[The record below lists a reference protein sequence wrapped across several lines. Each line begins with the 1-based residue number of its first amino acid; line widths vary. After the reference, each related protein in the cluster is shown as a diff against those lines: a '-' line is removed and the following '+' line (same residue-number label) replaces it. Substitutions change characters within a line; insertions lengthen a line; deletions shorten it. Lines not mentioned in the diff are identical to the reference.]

1 MLASMRARGLGGAI
15 IVLGAFAGVLP
26 FVGPLFGFGYTSGD
40 EAWSVGNDEILLS
53 VVPGAAAVLGG
64 LLLQGRRVS
73 LQRTGG
79 LVAVAAG
86 AWFVLGP
93 IFHRLWDEGERAA
106 SGGGE
111 WLVLAKELAYH
122 YGTGLAIAALAG
134 VALGLLAVYRIARH
148 REEEITATEPMTR
161 ERVRA

>member
-1 MLASMRARGLGGAI
+1 MLASMRARGVGGAI

-26 FVGPLFGFGYTSGD
+26 FVGPLFGFGYTSD
-40 EAWSVGNDEILLS
+40 AEAWTVTQDRIVLS
-53 VVPGAAAVLGG
+53 VIPGAVAVLGG

-73 LQRTGG
+73 IQRTGALLG
-79 LVAVAAG
+79 LAG
-86 AWFVLGP
+86 GSWFVLGP
-93 IFHRLWDEGERAA
+93 IFRGLWEEGERAA

-122 YGTGLAIAALAG
+122 YGTGLALAALAG
-134 VALGLLAVYRIARH
+134 FALGLLAVYRIARH

-161 ERVRA
+161 ERVRV